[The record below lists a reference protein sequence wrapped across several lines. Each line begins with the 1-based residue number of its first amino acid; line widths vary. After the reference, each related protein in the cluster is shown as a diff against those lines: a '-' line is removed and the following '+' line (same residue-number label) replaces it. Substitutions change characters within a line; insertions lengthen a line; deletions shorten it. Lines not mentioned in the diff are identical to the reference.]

1 MPQYG
6 GDIVNYAAKHFNISI
21 FITEPDFPFN
31 LQISDDVFVY
41 RNEIPSGNP
50 DCLVSC
56 GAFTPF
62 LKKIKK
68 VAISRGATLIMASDN
83 NDKEPLWKL
92 LIKRIMLLPYRG
104 VPLLVPG
111 RSGRRYAQELGH
123 ISIAEGLYASAP
135 VFDKCKKDE
144 ILSYDR
150 DNAFIFV
157 GQLNQRKNIETLINA
172 FLLADL
178 GDWKLRVVGDGPLA
192 DSLPRDPKIEYFGF
206 MQPDEV
212 TNLLLK
218 SKVFVL
224 PSIEEHWG
232 VVVLEAVA
240 AGCALCLS
248 KEVGSADDFI
258 TPLNGTIFDPRDIK
272 GLSIKLQEMT
282 IKSNTWYE
290 NAVKTSIDLSQHF
303 TPDLFVKSVCQLMGL
318 NDASY

>member
-6 GDIVNYAAKHFNISI
+6 GDIVSYAAKYFDISI

-31 LQISDDVFVY
+31 LQISDNVSVY

-68 VAISRGATLIMASDN
+68 VALSRGATLIMASDN

-92 LIKRIMLLPYRG
+92 SLKRIMSVPYRG
-104 VPLLVPG
+104 IPLLVPG
-111 RSGRRYAQELGH
+111 RSGRRYARGLGH
-123 ISIAEGLYASAP
+123 NTIAEGLYASAP
-135 VFDKCKKDE
+135 VLSKCKKAE
-144 ILSYDR
+144 VASYER

-178 GDWKLRVVGDGPLA
+178 GDWQLRVVGDGPLA
-192 DSLPRDPKIEYFGF
+192 DSLPRDAKIEYFGF

-212 TNLLLK
+212 SHLFLK

-224 PSIEEHWG
+224 PSHEEHWG
-232 VVVLEAVA
+232 VVVLEAAA
-240 AGCALCLS
+240 AGCVLCLS
-248 KEVGSADDFI
+248 EAVGAADDFI
-258 TPLNGTIFDPRDIK
+258 TPLNGTVFDPRDLK
-272 GLSIKLQEMT
+272 GLSNRLQEMT
-282 IKSNTWYE
+282 TMSNTWYE
-290 NAVKTSIDLSQHF
+290 NAVKTSIDLSQAY
-303 TPDLFVKSVCQLMGL
+303 TPDLFVKSVSQLMGRS
-318 NDASY
+318 DASY